1 MTGRIRRLAG
11 FLLALFLLQ
20 VLGAAYWQVWVGPR
34 LAQDPRNPRLLLAE
48 DRVERGNILD
58 RNYAPLARTR
68 VEARRAVRE
77 YPTGPLFAHLVGYR
91 HPRLGKAGLEASLDG
106 ILLGATERT
115 PWEEWRDRV
124 LGGRRRGFD
133 VVLTVDQEIQ
143 QVAAQALGGW
153 RGAVV
158 ALDPRDGAILAMV
171 SAPSFDPNLL
181 ERNWAVLRRD
191 PTSPLLNRATHGLY
205 PPGSTFKVVTM
216 AAALSRRA
224 ADPDMRFFCPGFIL
238 VRGRPIL
245 DLGGRAHGS
254 LTLREALVW
263 SCNVTFV
270 HLGLRVGGS
279 TLREFAAAF
288 GLGEAPPSELP
299 SEAGHL
305 PDPEEVAGD
314 GVAQLSF
321 GQGSLLVTPLQMAL
335 LTAVLARGGVRIRP
349 YMVAQVRTAEG
360 EVVERHRARSGERI
374 LVEGVARVVRDT
386 MVEVVTRGTGRAAA
400 LPGVAVAG
408 KTGTATAP
416 GGAPHAWFIGFAPAH
431 RPRVVVAVVVERAGT
446 GGQVA
451 APIAR
456 EVLRRALE
464 RVP

>member
-11 FLLALFLLQ
+11 FLLVLFVLQ
-20 VLGAAYWQVWVGPR
+20 ALGAAYWQVWVGPR

-48 DRVERGNILD
+48 EQVERGSILD
-58 RNYAPLARTR
+58 RNHVPLARTH
-68 VEARRAVRE
+68 VEARRAIRE

-91 HPRLGKAGLEASLDG
+91 HPRLGKAGLEAAQDG
-106 ILLGATERT
+106 ILLGTAERT
-115 PWEEWRDRV
+115 PWEEWRDRA
-124 LGGRRRGFD
+124 LGRRRRGFD
-133 VVLTVDQEIQ
+133 VVLTVDREIQ
-143 QVAAQALGGW
+143 QVAAQALGGR

-158 ALDPRDGAILAMV
+158 ALDPRDGALLAMV

-181 ERNWAVLRRD
+181 EQNWAVLRQD
-191 PTSPLLNRATHGLY
+191 PARPLLNRATHGLY

-224 ADPDMRFFCPGFIL
+224 ADPDTRFFCPGFVL

-245 DLGGRAHGS
+245 DFGGRAHGS
-254 LTLREALVW
+254 LTLWEALVW
-263 SCNVTFV
+263 SCNVTFFQ
-270 HLGLRVGGS
+270 LGMRVGGS
-279 TLREFAAAF
+279 ILREFAAAF
-288 GLGEAPPSELP
+288 GLGEAPAFELP

-349 YMVAQVRTAEG
+349 YTVAQVRTAEG
-360 EVVERHRARSGERI
+360 EVVERHRAKSGERI
-374 LVEGVARVVRDT
+374 LAEEVARVLRDT
-386 MVEVVTRGTGRAAA
+386 MVEAVAYGTGRAAA

-408 KTGTATAP
+408 KTGTATAS
-416 GGAPHAWFIGFAPAH
+416 GGPPHAWFIGFAPAYQ
-431 RPRVVVAVVVERAGT
+431 PRVVVAVVVERAGT
-446 GGQVA
+446 GGRVA
-451 APIAR
+451 APVAR

-464 RVP
+464 RVR